1 MSSFLHPIRVSWVDT
16 DAGKVVHF
24 SNYFKFFE
32 EAEEAF
38 YRSLGLD
45 FDAIEDEF
53 GIWIPRVEAFCQYKS
68 SARFNDLLEV
78 EMRVSEVRDKT
89 IRYEFVIRKRGDE
102 SIIAQGHVIAVA
114 VDRKTG
120 KSTQIPPILRERLSQ
135 PLVGEDVGEP
145 SL

>member
-1 MSSFLHPIRVSWVDT
+1 MSSFVHPIRVSWADT

-32 EAEEAF
+32 KAEEAF

-45 FDAIEDEF
+45 FDAIEGEF

-68 SARFNDLLEV
+68 PAEFNDVLDV
-78 EMRVSEVRDKT
+78 EMRVADVRDRSL
-89 IRYEFVIRKRGDE
+89 RYEFVIRKRGDE
-102 SIIAQGHVIAVA
+102 RIISQGHIVAVA

-120 KSTQIPPILRERLSQ
+120 RATQIPEILREKLIQ
-135 PLVGEDVGEP
+135 PPGG
-145 SL
+145 